1 MKRISFLLVLIFLLV
16 QSCVIMSLHPLYT
29 DDTIVYLEG
38 IEGKWLDDSAEELQ
52 GNYIEITRQEK
63 GYELSVYGEEGDTTT
78 HELVII
84 ELGGKYFADF
94 YKPLGKEGLATS
106 FAYHYPTHNFARLK
120 MNDGNMEWYFFNG
133 DYLEKLF
140 EQRKIRIKHERV
152 GDDIIL
158 TASSEELQK
167 FIQKYADDPE
177 AFDGG
182 DVYLRKL

>member
-1 MKRISFLLVLIFLLV
+1 MKRIPFLLVLIFVLV

-38 IEGKWLDDSAEELQ
+38 IEGKWSDDSAEEPT
-52 GNYIEITRQEK
+52 NYMEITRQQK
-63 GYELSVYGEEGDTTT
+63 GYELSVYGEEGDTTI
-78 HELVII
+78 HEIVIV

-94 YKPLGKEGLATS
+94 YKPVAKESLTNS
-106 FAYHYPTHNFARLK
+106 LAYHYPTHNFARLK
-120 MNDGNMEWYFFNG
+120 MNGNKMEWYFFDG
-133 DYLEKLF
+133 DYLKKLF

-152 GDDIIL
+152 DDDIIL